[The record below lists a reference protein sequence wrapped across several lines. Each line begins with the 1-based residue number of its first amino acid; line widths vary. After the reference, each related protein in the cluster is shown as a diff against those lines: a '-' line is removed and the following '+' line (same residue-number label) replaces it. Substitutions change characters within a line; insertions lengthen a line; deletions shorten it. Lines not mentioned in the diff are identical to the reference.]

1 MTSASISV
9 AEMILDGI
17 FRMRSD
23 RREQAVGQPTLEVSI
38 TNKESSIA
46 PDMVISLFP

>member
-17 FRMRSD
+17 FRMRSEENRPLD
-23 RREQAVGQPTLEVSI
+23 SPLSKYLF